1 MRAREWTF
9 LLLIVSIIIIISNYI
24 GYEVSIIESIPG
36 VIILALITLGGYF
49 LSKIIPVNLPMILY
63 VSLLGLIVACPIS
76 PVSNVVIEEV
86 GKISFM
92 APVTA
97 VGAFAGIA
105 MGKDLKAF
113 KEQGWKL
120 ILVGL
125 IVFTGT
131 FVGSAVIA
139 HIVLKLT
146 NVI

>member
-1 MRAREWTF
+1 MKAREWIF
-9 LLLIVSIIIIISNYI
+9 LLVIVSVIIIISNYI
-24 GYEVSIIESIPG
+24 GYEVSIIDSIPG
-36 VIILALITLGGYF
+36 VVILALITLGGYF

-63 VSLLGLIVACPIS
+63 VSLLGLIIASPIS
-76 PVSNVVIEEV
+76 PVSDVVISQV
-86 GKISFM
+86 DKISFM

-120 ILVGL
+120 ILVGMV
-125 IVFTGT
+125 VFTGT
-131 FVGSAVIA
+131 FLGSAIIA